1 MKRGISLLEGV
12 YNSTRNKKPR
22 LVFGLEDNS
31 NILPWISATKTYN
44 YMNNDCLVDW
54 LKLYGRT
61 VPTSNGNKTPT
72 QNNESFTQF
81 LRRKGIEFEKGVVG
95 YLAENHEI
103 ISLPNYYNLEN
114 VEKTTDLMKR
124 GIKIIHS
131 GSLKND
137 KNHTY
142 GLSDLLIRSDYIP
155 VLFGDEY
162 DSADLYHPATKLGV
176 DINYHYRV
184 IDIKFSTLKLA
195 SDGIHLLNQGKI
207 PAYKSQIYIYNDALS
222 KVQGY
227 DSKKGYILGR
237 KWKYSSCG
245 DIFSGNSCFDKLGLI
260 DFKDRDFD
268 FVNKTRLA
276 INWYRDLLL
285 MGESW
290 TISPPSRSELYPNM
304 CVDSGEWNS
313 VKENLAREIS
323 DITMLWQCGPKNR
336 DNAMMHGVDSWKD
349 SNCNGKILG
358 LGKSY
363 ENTVNDIIKINTT
376 RGMPPVS
383 PSKIQNNYLDWQ
395 NMTSSDLFVDFET
408 LSDICQGGGEF
419 SPVQMDMNMI
429 FMIGVGWLDVEG
441 NWQYK
446 NFIAESLSHESE
458 KDILIKFINFVNTYS
473 DPKLFYWHAE
483 RSFWSRALKKNGLL
497 TDANM
502 NFDWVDLCRIFRTEP
517 IVIKNCFNFGLKN
530 VAKCLKEH
538 NLITTEL
545 NAECLN
551 GMMAMVKAW
560 NCYERG
566 GQIRGDAIMKDIGVY
581 NEFDCRV
588 LYDILNYLRK
598 KHT

>member
-54 LKLYGRT
+54 LKLYGRA
-61 VPTSNGNKTPT
+61 VPVSNGNKTPT

-95 YLAENHEI
+95 YLAQNHEI

-137 KNHTY
+137 KNNTY

-162 DSADLYHPATKLGV
+162 DSEDLYHPAPKLGG

-276 INWYRDLLL
+276 INWYRDLLF

-290 TISPPSRSELYPNM
+290 SISPPSRVELYPNM
-304 CVDSGEWNS
+304 CVDSGEWNV
-313 VKENLAREIS
+313 VKDNLARELS

-336 DNAMMHGVDSWKD
+336 DNAMAHGVESWKD

-383 PSKIQNNYLDWQ
+383 PLKIQNNYLDWQ

-408 LSDICQGGGEF
+408 LSDICQGSGEF
-419 SPVQMDMNMI
+419 SPIQMDMNMI
-429 FMIGVGWLDVEG
+429 FMIGVGWLDAGG

-446 NFIAESLSHESE
+446 NFIADSLSHESE

-483 RSFWSRALKKNGLL
+483 RSFWSRALKKNGLF
-497 TDANM
+497 TDAN
-502 NFDWVDLCRIFRTEP
+502 NFDWIDLCRIFRTEP

-538 NLITTEL
+538 NLIATEL
-545 NAECLN
+545 NAECVN

-566 GQIRGDAIMKDIGVY
+566 GQIHGDAIMKDIGIY